1 LDWVVQEQQCER
13 PQDRDISDT
22 FNDDN

>member
-1 LDWVVQEQQCER
+1 MDWVVQEQQCEK
-13 PQDRDISDT
+13 PENRDISDT